1 LSEEPAASLPI
12 HNVTTNMSNP
22 IQLYSL
28 ATPNG
33 QKIAIALEEMG
44 LPYEAH
50 TINIVKGEQF
60 NPDFLKISPNNK
72 IVCGLRVWCE
82 VFDNIIQL
90 HLLLLQEVAAVL
102 NVICNPQPAIVDP
115 DGPEG
120 EITVSR
126 SPVVVLKEQ
135 RSLASP
141 ELRFA

>member
-1 LSEEPAASLPI
+1 VKGAASLSI
-12 HNVTTNMSNP
+12 HDNITTKMSRP

-72 IVCGLRVWCE
+72 IVCGLSVYCE
-82 VFDNIIQL
+82 VLDNTIQL
-90 HLLLLQEVAAVL
+90 HL
-102 NVICNPQPAIVDP
+102 
-115 DGPEG
+115 
-120 EITVSR
+120 
-126 SPVVVLKEQ
+126 
-135 RSLASP
+135 
-141 ELRFA
+141 